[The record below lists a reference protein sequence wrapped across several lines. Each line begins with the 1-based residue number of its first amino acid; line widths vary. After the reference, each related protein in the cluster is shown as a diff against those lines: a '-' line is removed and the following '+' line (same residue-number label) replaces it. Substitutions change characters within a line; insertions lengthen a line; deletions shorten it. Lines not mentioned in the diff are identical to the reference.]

1 MIRRP
6 PRSTLFPY
14 TTLLWA
20 RVGMQYCVKCGHEVK
35 VDTVQEVVD
44 ALIADCGLRIA
55 DLKDGAAQS
64 GIPNPQ
70 SAIVVAFPLPHSAH
84 RPDVELAAQLRAAGF
99 VRAQLDGALVRLD
112 EADLERRVRGAEE
125 VLVVGDR
132 RPASEGN
139 RGRVADA

>member
-1 MIRRP
+1 MPRTLVDACQGSSSSVVIERKRP
-6 PRSTLFPY
+6 ATCGRSSGGTATEIYDVLR
-14 TTLLWA
+14 LLWA
-20 RVGMQYCVKCGHEVK
+20 RIGTQYCVKCGHEVK

-99 VRAQLDGALVRLD
+99 VRAQLD
-112 EADLERRVRGAEE
+112 
-125 VLVVGDR
+125 
-132 RPASEGN
+132 
-139 RGRVADA
+139 

>member
-14 TTLLWA
+14 TTLFRS
-20 RVGMQYCVKCGHEVK
+20 RVGTQYCVKCGHEVK

-70 SAIVVAFPLPHSAH
+70 SAIVVAFPLPHIAH
-84 RPDVELAAQLRAAGF
+84 RPDVDVADQLAAAGS
-99 VRAQLDGALVRLD
+99 VPAQ
-112 EADLERRVRGAEE
+112 
-125 VLVVGDR
+125 
-132 RPASEGN
+132 
-139 RGRVADA
+139 